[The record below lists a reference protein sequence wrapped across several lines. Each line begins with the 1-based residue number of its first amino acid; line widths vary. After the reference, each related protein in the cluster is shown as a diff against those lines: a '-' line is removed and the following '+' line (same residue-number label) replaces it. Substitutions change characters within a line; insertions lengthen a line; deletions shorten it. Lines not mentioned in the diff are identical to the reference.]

1 MDILSIYAQPDIDSP
16 LKAFEGLMRSF
27 KQYGFRECDNLTLII
42 PAGGPEFVAKMQG
55 MVGLLGEGHKVVP
68 VAYPSLRARNIT
80 LPQYH
85 NNIMCRVFEE
95 YKGMEGK
102 FLYIPFGC
110 EPNEKNW
117 MKTIETVVNMHSDKL
132 FIGDTRVNAD
142 GFDYLSGACILDGA
156 WMRKTSMWQ
165 QMKAREYPFNR
176 GARPMQGGLKSYPFP
191 FNDLDMGGDKLV
203 MSYMTKG
210 ALTKPER
217 VAEEHASDVPDS
229 TSEKIEE
236 KVDEFVAPVVVEAPV
251 VVPDPLEE
259 VKAVFKETKEAPD
272 GVSDLLE
279 KAKAESKAQK
289 DELDAKNREAEGKPP
304 LRRLAKK
311 AGKKGAK
318 KKGAKKKTAAKK
330 ASKKTASEKP
340 QGFGINA
347 GASGEDRVDHS
358 V

>member
-1 MDILSIYAQPDIDSP
+1 
-16 LKAFEGLMRSF
+16 
-27 KQYGFRECDNLTLII
+27 
-42 PAGGPEFVAKMQG
+42 
-55 MVGLLGEGHKVVP
+55 
-68 VAYPSLRARNIT
+68 
-80 LPQYH
+80 
-85 NNIMCRVFEE
+85 
-95 YKGMEGK
+95 
-102 FLYIPFGC
+102 
-110 EPNEKNW
+110 
-117 MKTIETVVNMHSDKL
+117 
-132 FIGDTRVNAD
+132 
-142 GFDYLSGACILDGA
+142 
-156 WMRKTSMWQ
+156 
-165 QMKAREYPFNR
+165 
-176 GARPMQGGLKSYPFP
+176 MQGGLKSYPFP

-217 VAEEHASDVPDS
+217 VAEEHAPDVPDA